1 MQIAVHMVKYANE
14 FMGISDKFLE
24 QKNLGFIDYVFGVA
38 HGEIWGDE
46 HIIAAISHMWNIS
59 ISIILSG
66 NSNEWKLFHDRELA
80 HICVIGNGYRFQA
93 RQKAT
98 HFSATES
105 TLQLAREVGNDI
117 TDANICSRSTYQ
129 QGRIAG
135 TNRYL
140 LVEKES
146 LLRRH
151 YNIGVTLTNLEE
163 SLAVCRKTM
172 NCVEG
177 EMRQC
182 KISKDEILKYKKFQD
197 NARLHVCSE
206 MAIQISMKEMQNIL
220 PGNKRPVIEGEESA
234 SVKKRRVHEV
244 RGTGEVECS
253 IGKRRECDSRMTRRD

>member
-1 MQIAVHMVKYANE
+1 MQIAVHMVKYADE
-14 FMGISDKFLE
+14 FIGILDKFLE
-24 QKNLGFIDYVFGVA
+24 QKNLGFIDYVFGVV

-46 HIIAAISHMWNIS
+46 YIIAAISHMWNIS

-66 NSNEWKLFHDRELA
+66 YSNEWKLFHDRELA
-80 HICVIGNGYRFQA
+80 HIGNGYRFRA

-105 TLQLAREVGNDI
+105 TLQLARKVGNDI
-117 TDANICSRSTYQ
+117 TDANIRSRSTYQ

-151 YNIGVTLTNLEE
+151 YNIGVTLANLEE
-163 SLAVCRKTM
+163 CLAVCRKTM

-182 KISKDEILKYKKFQD
+182 EIRKDEILKHKKFQD

-206 MAIQISMKEMQNIL
+206 MAIQISMEEIQNIL
-220 PGNKRPVIEGEESA
+220 QEGNKRPVIEGEEA
-234 SVKKRRVHEV
+234 VSVKKIRVHEV
-244 RGTGEVECS
+244 RGTGEVES
-253 IGKRRECDSRMTRRD
+253 VALEREGGSAIVE